1 MKIKK
6 IIATIALLSFTWSVL
21 PAQTYEDA
29 ARITE
34 EADNLQNEGQYQQ
47 SYDKSQE
54 ASDTIDKATIA
65 LFYRLMN
72 ARINKTKNDA
82 NAAITEINQMGASS
96 DNQFKAKYEE
106 AVKYFDEG
114 NANIGSVPDP
124 NTVPQSEEEF
134 TAASNTFNTVLE
146 SFNNA
151 LSSANSV
158 KEGYLGRER
167 DTASKAI
174 ADAKTKYNAALG
186 KSIKAGDNN
195 DKSVSGALA
204 KADEALKSDNFASVQ
219 QNVAAA
225 LAGITKAEAD
235 AKAAAEAAAAKAAAE
250 AEAKR
255 KAEEAAR
262 QKAAEEARLKA
273 EQEAKAKAEAEAKA
287 KAEAEAKAKAEQ
299 EAKLKAE
306 QEAKAKAEAEAKAK
320 AEQEAK
326 LKAEQEAKA
335 KAEAEAKAKAAEEAK
350 LKAEQEAKA
359 KAEAEAKAKAEQE
372 AKLKAEQEAK
382 AKAEQEAKLKAEQEA
397 KAKAEAEA
405 AAKAAAEAEAKRKAE
420 EAARQKAAEE
430 ARLKAEQEAKAKA
443 EAEAKR
449 KAEEAAR
456 AKQQA
461 IDKARQDINNAQQKY
476 NALISDNTITRG
488 DNNDQN
494 ISTLL
499 ADANRVL
506 ENDPAGA
513 SQKALEASK
522 NMDDL
527 IQARNEAIAREENQK
542 NLEEVK
548 NRYQQ
553 LIDDG
558 YIIPETDE
566 DVNLS
571 QVIREAEDAINNN
584 NNTLAEERIS
594 QATQT
599 MNAIFEAGP
608 KRPIDG
614 DLMDADLNADNG
626 YIIDANSGRNVN
638 ADGKVTVLP
647 MYYVVVQRTPLTDAL
662 WRIAG
667 YSYIYNDPIQWYRLY
682 QANRNVLRDPN
693 NPDLILPGQILTIPS
708 MNGEERAGTY
718 DPTLEYLTYDEAII
732 LREQQNAQTVEAEPA
747 E

>member
-306 QEAKAKAEAEAKAK
+306 QEAKAKAES
-320 AEQEAK
+320 
-326 LKAEQEAKA
+326 
-335 KAEAEAKAKAAEEAK
+335 
-350 LKAEQEAKA
+350 
-359 KAEAEAKAKAEQE
+359 EAKAKAEQE

-382 AKAEQEAKLKAEQEA
+382 AKAEQEAKAKAEAEAKRKAEEARLKAEQEA
-397 KAKAEAEA
+397 KAK
-405 AAKAAAEAEAKRKAE
+405 AEAEAKRKAE